1 MPPFGHHDAF
11 QTLLDRRVL
20 EKPVVY
26 AGGGSDNALLRISP
40 QTILDV
46 TQAEVLDLI
55 AAPER
60 ANL

>member
-1 MPPFGHHDAF
+1 
-11 QTLLDRRVL
+11 VL

-60 ANL
+60 ANLEAGDQTNK